1 MDKNLGSELR
11 LVYSG
16 AFGAMGDGEFGLLF
30 RKTVH
35 RSVPVS
41 KSFSMSTDMWTEPSG
56 LQLFSNPRR
65 ALGPS
70 SEMFK
75 VVTDRATGHR

>member
-16 AFGAMGDGEFGLLF
+16 TFGAMGDGEFGLSF

-41 KSFSMSTDMWTEPSG
+41 KSFSMSTDM
-56 LQLFSNPRR
+56 
-65 ALGPS
+65 
-70 SEMFK
+70 
-75 VVTDRATGHR
+75 